1 MPREVWLSQEI
12 TSEGTCGSFTLLSV
26 STFGTNRGM
35 TALSQK
41 VGKLPRSSRSGGWL
55 ESPVS
60 ACSSLKVAEH
70 HRQDAGLEVGIA
82 YSLLLDAPR

>member
-1 MPREVWLSQEI
+1 MLREVWLGQEI
-12 TSEGTCGSFTLLSV
+12 TSEGTCGSSTLLSV
-26 STFGTNRGM
+26 STFGTNRGT

-41 VGKLPRSSRSGGWL
+41 VGKLPRSSGSGGWQ

-60 ACSSLKVAEH
+60 ACSSLKVAELR
-70 HRQDAGLEVGIA
+70 RQDAELKMGIA